1 MANQFSVFT
10 DCHCIQATQGKR
22 LGLWDGQNVNA
33 ILKITQQDRKLR
45 MRELPG
51 RLFYPSNQETCIC
64 LQDKA
69 PYVKKG
75 RAQLKLF
82 GYTGEARLCIGIT
95 VKGACTLVT
104 NLVIPNMP

>member
-1 MANQFSVFT
+1 MEEAAGLSSLPVKFSLELFQRVANQFSVFT

-64 LQDKA
+64 LQDKK
-69 PYVKKG
+69 P
-75 RAQLKLF
+75 L
-82 GYTGEARLCIGIT
+82 
-95 VKGACTLVT
+95 
-104 NLVIPNMP
+104 M